1 MLKKSN
7 ILFAILAIFTV
18 TLACANPLEG
28 SAPANV
34 ETIVAATLQSLTATP
49 VPNDGGT
56 PPDVSP
62 SLLPHA
68 MHFLNNDAAGLAQ
81 VYRLEKDGKTVTQI
95 TFEPANVDN
104 YDVSRVD
111 GSLVYVTNNQL
122 LTVNADGSNR
132 SMIVDG
138 GPQNP
143 NNPLLSNIM
152 NPLWS
157 PDGQTI
163 AFGQQDLKLYSIA
176 AGQSTVAVAN
186 SLDSNGFGTI
196 YWPLSYSPDGSKLMI
211 SVVPIATDASLNAI
225 YSINGGTLANLK
237 YPPNTASICCS
248 FQWTSD
254 SSTLY
259 AGMRFLSPFT
269 AAGLWKVNA
278 ADGQVSAVLA
288 SDEAAENF
296 NLAGSPYLG
305 PDGQLYFIYGN
316 QSGLND
322 FIVTA
327 PLQLV
332 RSAPDGVTN
341 RTVLRP
347 ETFNTSDE
355 FLWAPDASF
364 VIVTIPPSQQGLGSA
379 AQLYY
384 TDGQKAMIPL
394 VTSAR
399 YLKWGP

>member
-1 MLKKSN
+1 MKRSN
-7 ILFAILAIFTV
+7 IVFALFLMIAL
-18 TLACANPLEG
+18 TLACANPMGG
-28 SAPANV
+28 SQPGNV
-34 ETIVAATLQSLTATP
+34 ETIVAATFQALT
-49 VPNDGGT
+49 GT
-56 PPDVSP
+56 APAPSEV

-68 MHFLNNDAAGLAQ
+68 MYFLNNDSAGLAQ
-81 VYRLEKDGKTVTQI
+81 VYRLEKDGTTVTQL

-104 YDVSRVD
+104 YDVSHVD
-111 GSLVYVTNNQL
+111 GSVVYVTLNQL
-122 LTVNADGSNR
+122 MTINADGSNR

-138 GPQNP
+138 GPQDP
-143 NNPLLSNIM
+143 NNAFLTNIM

-163 AFGQQDLKLYSIA
+163 AYGQKDLKLYSIA
-176 AGQSTVAVAN
+176 AGQSTVAIAN
-186 SLDSNGFGTI
+186 SVDSNGFGTI

-211 SVVPIATDASLNAI
+211 SVVPLATDAFPNAI
-225 YSINGGTLANLK
+225 YYINGGALVNLQ
-237 YPPNTASICCS
+237 YPPNTPSICCS
-248 FQWTSD
+248 FQWTAD
-254 SSTLY
+254 SSALY
-259 AGMRFLSPFT
+259 AGIRFLSPFT

-278 ADGQVSAVLA
+278 ADGQISAVLA
-288 SDEAAENF
+288 SDDVAENF
-296 NLAGSPYLG
+296 NLAGAPYLG

-322 FIVTA
+322 FVVTA

-347 ETFNTSDE
+347 ESFNISDE

-364 VIVTIPPSQQGLGSA
+364 VIVTVPPAQQGMGSV

-394 VTSAR
+394 VLSAR

>member
-1 MLKKSN
+1 MFKKTR
-7 ILFAILAIFTV
+7 IVLALFLMIALS
-18 TLACANPLEG
+18 LACANPIEG
-28 SAPANV
+28 NNAPPNV
-34 ETIVAATLQSLTATP
+34 ETIVAATLQALTVTAAP
-49 VPNDGGT
+49 QDS
-56 PPDVSP
+56 SP
-62 SLLPHA
+62 GLLPHA
-68 MHFLNNDAAGLAQ
+68 MYFLNNDITGLAQ
-81 VYRLEKDGKTVTQI
+81 IFRLDKDGTTVTQL

-104 YDVSRVD
+104 YDVSRLD

-122 LTVNADGSNR
+122 LTVNADGGNR

-138 GPQNP
+138 GPQDP
-143 NNPLLSNIM
+143 SNPLLSSIM

-157 PDGQTI
+157 PDGGTI
-163 AFGQQDLKLYSIA
+163 AFGQKDLKLYSII
-176 AGQSTVAVAN
+176 AGQPTVAVAN
-186 SLDSNGFGTI
+186 SIDSNGFGTI

-225 YSINGGTLANLK
+225 YSINGGTLTSLQ
-237 YPPNTASICCS
+237 YPPNTSSICCS
-248 FQWTSD
+248 FQWTAD

-259 AGMRFLSPFT
+259 SGVRFLSPFT

-288 SDEAAENF
+288 SDEVAENF

-305 PDGQLYFIYGN
+305 PDGQLYFVYGN

-322 FIVTA
+322 FVVTA

-332 RSAPDGVTN
+332 RSAADGVTN

-355 FLWAPDASF
+355 YLWAPDSSF
-364 VIVTIPPSQQGLGSA
+364 VIVTIPSDQVGQGSA

-384 TDGQKAMIPL
+384 TDGQKAMVPL
-394 VTSAR
+394 VPAAR
-399 YLKWGP
+399 YIKWGP

>member
-1 MLKKSN
+1 MFKKTR
-7 ILFAILAIFTV
+7 IVLALFLMIALS
-18 TLACANPLEG
+18 LACANPIG
-28 SAPANV
+28 GNPPANV
-34 ETIVAATLQSLTATP
+34 ETIVAATLQALTVT
-49 VPNDGGT
+49 VPA
-56 PPDVSP
+56 PQEPAAE
-62 SLLPHA
+62 LLPHTLY
-68 MHFLNNDAAGLAQ
+68 FLGMDGTGHTQ
-81 VYRLEKDGKTVTQI
+81 VYRLEKDGNTMTQI

-111 GSLVYVTNNQL
+111 GSLVYVTNNLL

-138 GPQNP
+138 GPQDP
-143 NNPLLSNIM
+143 NNALLSSIM

-163 AFGQQDLKLYSIA
+163 AYGQKDLKLYSIA
-176 AGQSTVAVAN
+176 GGQSTIALAN
-186 SLDSNGFGTI
+186 SVDANGFGTI

-211 SVVPIATDASLNAI
+211 SVVPLATDASLNAI
-225 YSINGGTLANLK
+225 YSVNGGTLVDLK

-248 FQWTSD
+248 FQWTTD

-259 AGMRFLSPFT
+259 AGGRFLSPFT

-296 NLAGSPYLG
+296 NLAAGPYLA
-305 PDGQLYFIYGN
+305 PDGQLYFFYGN
-316 QSGLND
+316 QSGLNNYE
-322 FIVTA
+322 VTV

-332 RSAPDGVTN
+332 RSAPDGVSG

-347 ETFNTSDE
+347 ESFNTASE

-364 VIVTIPPSQQGLGSA
+364 VIALLASNAPQGGA
-379 AQLYY
+379 MQLYF
-384 TDGQKAMIPL
+384 TGQELNTYHLSPFAFN
-394 VTSAR
+394 
-399 YLKWGP
+399 LKWGP

>member
-1 MLKKSN
+1 
-7 ILFAILAIFTV
+7 
-18 TLACANPLEG
+18 
-28 SAPANV
+28 
-34 ETIVAATLQSLTATP
+34 
-49 VPNDGGT
+49 
-56 PPDVSP
+56 
-62 SLLPHA
+62 
-68 MHFLNNDAAGLAQ
+68 
-81 VYRLEKDGKTVTQI
+81 
-95 TFEPANVDN
+95 
-104 YDVSRVD
+104 
-111 GSLVYVTNNQL
+111 
-122 LTVNADGSNR
+122 
-132 SMIVDG
+132 
-138 GPQNP
+138 
-143 NNPLLSNIM
+143 M

-176 AGQSTVAVAN
+176 AGQSTVAVAA

-225 YSINGGTLANLK
+225 YSINGGTLVNLK
-237 YPPNTASICCS
+237 YPANTASICCS
-248 FQWTSD
+248 FQWTAD

-259 AGMRFLSPFT
+259 AGGRFLSPFT

-278 ADGQVSAVLA
+278 ADGQVSAILA
-288 SDEAAENF
+288 SDEATENF

-316 QSGLND
+316 QTGLND

-332 RSAPDGVTN
+332 RAAPDGVTN

-355 FLWAPDASF
+355 YLWAPDASF
-364 VIVTIPPSQQGLGSA
+364 VIVTIPPSQPGLGSA

-394 VTSAR
+394 VPSAR
-399 YLKWGP
+399 YIKWGP